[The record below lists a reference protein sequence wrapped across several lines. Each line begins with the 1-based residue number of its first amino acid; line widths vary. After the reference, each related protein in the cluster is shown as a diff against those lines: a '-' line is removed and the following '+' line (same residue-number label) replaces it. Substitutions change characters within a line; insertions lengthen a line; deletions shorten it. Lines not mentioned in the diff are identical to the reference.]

1 MTEIRASLY
10 SGGMISEFHQL
21 SEKVSRLAELAN
33 ALRRENA
40 ELRMNLAAVGAENTE
55 LSRRMQEAHQRIA
68 ALLDRIPEMVE
79 DEEAA

>member
-1 MTEIRASLY
+1 
-10 SGGMISEFHQL
+10 MISEFHQL